1 MILVKSLIWILLILI
16 GFYAYDHI
24 GSLAS
29 LFDGRQGFQSREGFQ
44 AVAEEDNTDDD
55 DINAIDYSK
64 KVSVENEH
72 KNIANDAEMI
82 NAVQEKMNEL
92 LNLNDQAIDINNSLK
107 Q

>member
-24 GSLAS
+24 DSLAS
-29 LFDGRQGFQSREGFQ
+29 LFDGRQGFQSREGFE
-44 AVAEEDNTDDD
+44 AEEEDTRDDD
-55 DINAIDYSK
+55 DDAIEIP
-64 KVSVENEH
+64 ENEH
-72 KNIANDAEMI
+72 KNLANDAEMI

-107 Q
+107 QY

>member
-29 LFDGRQGFQSREGFQ
+29 LFDGRQGFQSREGFEP
-44 AVAEEDNTDDD
+44 VAEEDTTDDD
-55 DINAIDYSK
+55 VNTIDFSEK
-64 KVSVENEH
+64 MPENEH